1 MHRTA
6 RLLLPRQQRPYSTRS
21 FEFSQLDKV
30 QRYKYL
36 CAAITPR
43 PIAVISTTD
52 KKGINNISMA
62 SFFAPVTSEPPTLT
76 FSLTVRSDNTQK
88 DTYNNIC
95 ETGQFVVNCL
105 TERFFTEAYTASQDF
120 PASVDEFGIT
130 GLTPIP
136 SIKVN
141 VPRIQE
147 APVSMECTLYKSIP
161 IGEEGK
167 YGSATLIVGEVQY
180 IHIGISFSSMISL
193 KFLLLSY
200 SLM

>member
-105 TERFFTEAYTASQDF
+105 TERFFTE
-120 PASVDEFGIT
+120 V
-130 GLTPIP
+130 
-136 SIKVN
+136 SIKSN
-141 VPRIQE
+141 LLFCYFPSLSFLIISRLIQLLKTSQQ
-147 APVSMECTLYKSIP
+147 AWT
-161 IGEEGK
+161 
-167 YGSATLIVGEVQY
+167 
-180 IHIGISFSSMISL
+180 SL
-193 KFLLLSY
+193 V
-200 SLM
+200 